1 MDNRKIIIIAI
12 VILIAAS
19 ALVMLMSMGSYERVE
34 ITPNGTSIDVPSNH
48 LTYHGDIEG
57 IRFWKWNYGALVS
70 YNSEELTNALG
81 LSGLSINVIND
92 LIKNG
97 NSQNIDGFSVYVLN
111 ANEVLDLL
119 EINYNGKIYCIP
131 LANETTHDNI
141 LIFSHDRDTA
151 MHIAKSV
158 EYKTG

>member
-34 ITPNGTSIDVPSNH
+34 ITPNGTSIEVPSNH

-92 LIKNG
+92 L
-97 NSQNIDGFSVYVLN
+97 LN
-111 ANEVLDLL
+111 LPAL
-119 EINYNGKIYCIP
+119 
-131 LANETTHDNI
+131 
-141 LIFSHDRDTA
+141 
-151 MHIAKSV
+151 
-158 EYKTG
+158 